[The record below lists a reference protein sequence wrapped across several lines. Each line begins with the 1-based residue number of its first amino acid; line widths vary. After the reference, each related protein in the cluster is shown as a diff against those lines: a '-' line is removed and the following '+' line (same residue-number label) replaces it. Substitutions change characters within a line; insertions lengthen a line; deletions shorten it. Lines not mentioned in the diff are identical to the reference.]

1 MENQWNVFQGIYG
14 RYCSIVL
21 LTKPLTESMMP
32 ESVQIHRQLQTAM
45 SAIRQGSTLTRARV
59 PGAHKFC
66 GRARE
71 LLNSRAR
78 PGKCFFRTVKQFAA
92 MSLVV
97 CRLPARCALK
107 TKEIP
112 VTVSAHV
119 IHYGISEGSN
129 TSLITFPT
137 WCACVNPIV
146 IDLID
151 VKFCDLSR
159 NGGCL
164 HPDYHNVSHQNVTLP
179 SRRKVADTI

>member
-1 MENQWNVFQGIYG
+1 MVNFLQQNRHNSTHTSPMRMSYG
-14 RYCSIVL
+14 VSFVRVISN
-21 LTKPLTESMMP
+21 THS
-32 ESVQIHRQLQTAM
+32 
-45 SAIRQGSTLTRARV
+45 QGSTLTRARV

-97 CRLPARCALK
+97 CRLPASRALK
-107 TKEIP
+107 TKEIS

-119 IHYGISEGSN
+119 IHYGISDGSN

-137 WCACVNPIV
+137 WCDCVNPIV